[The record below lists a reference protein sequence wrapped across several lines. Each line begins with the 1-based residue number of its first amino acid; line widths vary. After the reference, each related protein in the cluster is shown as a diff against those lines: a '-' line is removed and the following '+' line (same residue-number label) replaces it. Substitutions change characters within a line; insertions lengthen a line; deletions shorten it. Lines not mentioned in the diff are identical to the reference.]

1 MNTLPASVTE
11 ETPFLRQQMV
21 EDFGLLPTYAAVE
34 AGQTTKFIFNL
45 DKAMLFD
52 WATQMRIA

>member
-1 MNTLPASVTE
+1 LNTLPASVVE
-11 ETPFLRQQMV
+11 ETPFRMRTVL
-21 EDFGLLPTYAAVE
+21 EEFGLLPTYAAVE